1 MPRLKIQ
8 FRGLFENYLYR
19 YLDVLYLRCKINENY
34 LKTRYFMKHVVD
46 MAWTD
51 KVAFETD
58 INGHKLIVDANVESG
73 GSDLGPPPKRLML
86 TALAGCTGID
96 VIMILKKMKVVPEAF
111 NVIVEADVTD
121 EHPKHYNKM
130 KVIYQ
135 FKGKDLPLDKLE
147 KAVKLSETTYCGV
160 TAVYRKAMEMET
172 EIRIID

>member
-1 MPRLKIQ
+1 
-8 FRGLFENYLYR
+8 
-19 YLDVLYLRCKINENY
+19 
-34 LKTRYFMKHVVD
+34 MKHVVD

-51 KVAFETD
+51 KVAFETE

-73 GSDLGPPPKRLML
+73 GSNLGPPPKRLML

-111 NVIVEADVTD
+111 NVIIEADVTD

-160 TAVYRKAMEMET
+160 TAVYRKAMEMQS
-172 EIRIID
+172 EIRVIE